1 MSQQNQIETTVVDG
15 VTVLSFP
22 AQKTSLSEDVL
33 EQVSPKVVDAAE
45 RGTPKFL
52 IDFENVAFFSSSFIE
67 VMFRVW
73 RRNKVREGSG
83 FALCCLAPYCK
94 EILEITNLDKIWPMY
109 ETREAAIAALNTDA
123 PADESSTE

>member
-1 MSQQNQIETTVVDG
+1 MSKKNQIETTVVDG
-15 VTVLSFP
+15 VTVLFFP
-22 AQKTSLSEDVL
+22 AEKTSLSEDVL
-33 EQVSPKVVDAAE
+33 EDVSPKVVEAAE
-45 RGTPKFL
+45 TGTPKFL
-52 IDFENVAFFSSSFIE
+52 IDFENVTFFSSSFIE

-109 ETREAAIAALNTDA
+109 DSRDEAIAAL
-123 PADESSTE
+123 SSGAATE